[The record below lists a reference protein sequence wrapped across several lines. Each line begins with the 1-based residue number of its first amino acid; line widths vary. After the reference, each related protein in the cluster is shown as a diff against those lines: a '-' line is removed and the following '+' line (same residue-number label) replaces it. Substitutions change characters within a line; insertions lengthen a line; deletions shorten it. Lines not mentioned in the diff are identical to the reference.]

1 MKPNQVTP
9 HSIDTSKDLLLS
21 ARGASTTYRI
31 YPEEESQKKV
41 HIEAENQ
48 KAIISNDMNKF
59 MLLAESKK
67 DLAQVVKSNALKG
80 KSDESK

>member
-1 MKPNQVTP
+1 MKLNQVTP

-41 HIEAENQ
+41 HTEAENQ

>member
-21 ARGASTTYRI
+21 ARGASTTYMI

>member
-67 DLAQVVKSNALKG
+67 GLAQVVKSNALKG